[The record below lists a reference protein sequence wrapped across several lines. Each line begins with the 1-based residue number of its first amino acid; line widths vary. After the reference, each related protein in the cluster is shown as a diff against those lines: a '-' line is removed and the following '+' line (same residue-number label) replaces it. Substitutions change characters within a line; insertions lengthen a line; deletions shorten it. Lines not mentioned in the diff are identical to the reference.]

1 VVTFYRGR
9 REGDGTNVIP
19 DRVPFARRLRRLVWP
34 VSIDKEIAE
43 ELAAHLELQRRRY
56 IAAGM
61 SERDAAAAAQER
73 FGNLDLIRDECRV
86 IRTDMETDMNRAEL
100 RQELKMDAEYTVRM
114 LRRNP
119 MFAFVAIITMALGI
133 GANTAI
139 FSVLNAVLLRSLPYR
154 FADRTMVVW
163 NNNSQSSLAITAVA
177 APEYFDL
184 KAGLRSFDAVGAI
197 TRQSSALVADGGEP
211 ERIMSYVVTPNM
223 FDLLGASPAL
233 GRAFGGDDGT
243 LGAPRVTVLSHALW
257 VRRFG
262 ADPKVIGRTVTIGGF
277 VRTIVGVMPPAVR
290 FPDAPIGFLREPADL
305 WLPST
310 WEQSRSGSRGNQNL
324 AVIARRSAGA
334 TPAQAVADLAAM
346 SARFRAQFPDRYASE
361 SAKGWSLIAIPMQ
374 EQMVGSV
381 RTALFVISAAVGLI
395 LLIACVNVANLLL
408 ARAAARQREIAVR
421 MALGAARARLVRQLL
436 TESTILS
443 GFGGVLGIA
452 LAWAGIRLI
461 IRLDGG
467 EIPRLAGT
475 SVDGRVLLFSIALT
489 LIAGIIVGL
498 VPALQ
503 QSSGN
508 VRSTLGEAARGST
521 GGREGNRL
529 RRALVAA
536 QVGMALLV
544 LVAAGLLGRS
554 FIALQSVRP
563 GFSADGV
570 ITFQL
575 TLPFSR
581 YDSAA
586 KVISLFERARSATA
600 AIPGVTEVS
609 AVYPL
614 PMGSDHW
621 SGTFTVE
628 GEPEGPNVALPH
640 AEYAVAM
647 PGYFHA
653 AGIPLIAGREFAS
666 TDRAGTPA
674 VAIVD
679 EALAR
684 KHWPNQ
690 SAINKRINADGQPG
704 DWATVV
710 GVVGH
715 VHNAG
720 PQSEGEPQ
728 LYLAHAQH
736 TERTLSI
743 VARTTAPMS
752 SVAGPVRSAIRSI
765 DGELPVAQLG
775 SMDAIV
781 FRAVSRQR
789 FNTLLLGIFAAT
801 ALVLATI
808 GLYGVMAFLVSQR
821 TREIGIRM
829 ALGGEARSI
838 RRMVLREGVLICLVG
853 LVAGAGVSLA
863 VTRTLSGL
871 LFGVTPNDPATY
883 TAIGV
888 LLLAVGCAASYGPAR
903 RATRVSPIVALRE

>member
-1 VVTFYRGR
+1 MTI
-9 REGDGTNVIP
+9 DG
-19 DRVPFARRLRRLVWP
+19 L
-34 VSIDKEIAE
+34 
-43 ELAAHLELQRRRY
+43 
-56 IAAGM
+56 
-61 SERDAAAAAQER
+61 
-73 FGNLDLIRDECRV
+73 
-86 IRTDMETDMNRAEL
+86 
-100 RQELKMDAEYTVRM
+100 
-114 LRRNP
+114 
-119 MFAFVAIITMALGI
+119 
-133 GANTAI
+133 
-139 FSVLNAVLLRSLPYR
+139 
-154 FADRTMVVW
+154 
-163 NNNSQSSLAITAVA
+163 
-177 APEYFDL
+177 
-184 KAGLRSFDAVGAI
+184 
-197 TRQSSALVADGGEP
+197 
-211 ERIMSYVVTPNM
+211 
-223 FDLLGASPAL
+223 
-233 GRAFGGDDGT
+233 
-243 LGAPRVTVLSHALW
+243 
-257 VRRFG
+257 
-262 ADPKVIGRTVTIGGF
+262 
-277 VRTIVGVMPPAVR
+277 VRTIVGVMPPEVR

-334 TPAQAVADLAAM
+334 TQAQAVADLAAM

-436 TESTILS
+436 TESTILAA
-443 GFGGVLGIA
+443 FGGVLGIA
-452 LAWAGIRLI
+452 LAWAGVRLI
-461 IRLDGG
+461 VRLDGG

-503 QSSGN
+503 QSAGN
-508 VRSTLGEAARGST
+508 VRSTLGEAARGSS

-554 FIALQSVRP
+554 FIALQNVRP
-563 GFSADGV
+563 GFSSDGV
-570 ITFQL
+570 VTFQL

-581 YDSAA
+581 YDSAS
-586 KVISLFERARSATA
+586 KVVSLFERARAATA
-600 AIPGVTEVS
+600 AIPGVSEVS

-653 AGIPLIAGREFAS
+653 ARIPLIAGRDFAVDGLGRHS
-666 TDRAGTPA
+666 GRRDCRRSVRAKT
-674 VAIVD
+674 
-679 EALAR
+679 LAEPER
-684 KHWPNQ
+684 DQQAHQ
-690 SAINKRINADGQPG
+690 CRRTTRRLG
-704 DWATVV
+704 DVV

-720 PQSEGEPQ
+720 PQFEGEPQ
-728 LYLAHAQH
+728 LYLAYAQH
-736 TERTLSI
+736 AERTMSV
-743 VARTTAPMS
+743 VARTTAPLS
-752 SVAGPVRSAIRSI
+752 SVAGPIRAADTLDRWRTAGRASSVRWTPLCS
-765 DGELPVAQLG
+765 
-775 SMDAIV
+775 
-781 FRAVSRQR
+781 RALSRQR

-801 ALVLATI
+801 ALVLASI

-821 TREIGIRM
+821 TSRNWHPHGARRRGPFDSAHGASRRHSHLSRRIG
-829 ALGGEARSI
+829 GGRG
-838 RRMVLREGVLICLVG
+838 R
-853 LVAGAGVSLA
+853 VAGRSAHA
-863 VTRTLSGL
+863 
-871 LFGVTPNDPATY
+871 
-883 TAIGV
+883 
-888 LLLAVGCAASYGPAR
+888 
-903 RATRVSPIVALRE
+903 

>member
-1 VVTFYRGR
+1 LRDEAR
-9 REGDGTNVIP
+9 
-19 DRVPFARRLRRLVWP
+19 ARR
-34 VSIDKEIAE
+34 
-43 ELAAHLELQRRRY
+43 Q
-56 IAAGM
+56 
-61 SERDAAAAAQER
+61 
-73 FGNLDLIRDECRV
+73 
-86 IRTDMETDMNRAEL
+86 
-100 RQELKMDAEYTVRM
+100 
-114 LRRNP
+114 
-119 MFAFVAIITMALGI
+119 
-133 GANTAI
+133 
-139 FSVLNAVLLRSLPYR
+139 
-154 FADRTMVVW
+154 
-163 NNNSQSSLAITAVA
+163 
-177 APEYFDL
+177 
-184 KAGLRSFDAVGAI
+184 
-197 TRQSSALVADGGEP
+197 
-211 ERIMSYVVTPNM
+211 
-223 FDLLGASPAL
+223 
-233 GRAFGGDDGT
+233 
-243 LGAPRVTVLSHALW
+243 
-257 VRRFG
+257 
-262 ADPKVIGRTVTIGGF
+262 
-277 VRTIVGVMPPAVR
+277 
-290 FPDAPIGFLREPADL
+290 
-305 WLPST
+305 
-310 WEQSRSGSRGNQNL
+310 
-324 AVIARRSAGA
+324 
-334 TPAQAVADLAAM
+334 AQAVADLAAM

-436 TESTILS
+436 TESTILA

-461 IRLDGG
+461 VRLDGG

-503 QSSGN
+503 QSAGN

-728 LYLAHAQH
+728 ALFGARPAHGADAVDCRANNGAHVVRRRADSRRH
-736 TERTLSI
+736 TLDRWRA
-743 VARTTAPMS
+743 ARRA
-752 SVAGPVRSAIRSI
+752 ARI
-765 DGELPVAQLG
+765 DGRDRLPGRLAAAVQHATPGNLRR
-775 SMDAIV
+775 D
-781 FRAVSRQR
+781 RAGVSEHWAVWRNGVSR
-789 FNTLLLGIFAAT
+789 LPAD
-801 ALVLATI
+801 
-808 GLYGVMAFLVSQR
+808 
-821 TREIGIRM
+821 TRDWHPHG
-829 ALGGEARSI
+829 AR
-838 RRMVLREGVLICLVG
+838 RRGSVDPAHGASRRRLICLVG
-853 LVAGAGVSLA
+853 LVAGAGGLVGSNA
-863 VTRTLSGL
+863 NDQRTL
-871 LFGVTPNDPATY
+871 V
-883 TAIGV
+883 
-888 LLLAVGCAASYGPAR
+888 R
-903 RATRVSPIVALRE
+903 RDAE